1 MLNKEFNKLFDS
13 LRRDYWEAGE
23 HVAFST
29 FHSFC
34 QHRSMQNLNVILF
47 YFLKM
52 QDIYLGYPLRD
63 SEATIIHHFAFF
75 ENPSWFLYP
84 LFRAGVAISV
94 PLLKKWVSWN
104 HICERKRWNWKCRQN
119 TNTDI
124 SHPFHSFQ
132 CTPALHPKHFFCT
145 FQLER
150 FFPRFYFKIY
160 IPEWFTAVATPSD
173 IAVEH
178 FLTSIRT
185 NFRPRYEFHSSSP

>member
-1 MLNKEFNKLFDS
+1 MQNNDAPCYEQRFTNFVASFSNMKRCTVAADTLDVKQQYLHWANMQQFTFMLNKEFNKLFDS

-94 PLLKKWVSWN
+94 PLLKK
-104 HICERKRWNWKCRQN
+104 
-119 TNTDI
+119 
-124 SHPFHSFQ
+124 
-132 CTPALHPKHFFCT
+132 
-145 FQLER
+145 
-150 FFPRFYFKIY
+150 
-160 IPEWFTAVATPSD
+160 
-173 IAVEH
+173 
-178 FLTSIRT
+178 
-185 NFRPRYEFHSSSP
+185 